1 VTTSPDQSLE
11 EFTEHEAK
19 LEELRS
25 ALHRAQRQ
33 LAQAK
38 ERNAHAIIAAQRAAI
53 DAVLGLPRVKIPT
66 PRAPKANGS
75 PEVALWDT
83 GDWQGHKLTRNYNGE
98 VMRRRVREF
107 CDKAIQMT
115 EIQRAHHPVNKA
127 VIIFGGDMLEGLF
140 NFPSQ
145 VYEIDATLF
154 EQVYSVADLEAE
166 VVRRALST
174 YQEVEVIAEWGN
186 HGRIGN
192 KRASVPGHDNLDRF
206 AYEHARRVLLADPS
220 VAARLRWED
229 CPEDIQRLE
238 IGNYRALVIHGDEI
252 GRNGWASDNALRN
265 HVQAWK
271 SGAYRGIDPETLR
284 MEPWAFSD
292 VYTHHYHTHTEIPL
306 ADGRGAIYRTGST
319 ESDNRYAMV
328 GMASGADPSQRL
340 HFIDPVAGIVTAQY
354 KLWLDP
360 SGPSQ

>member
-1 VTTSPDQSLE
+1 MTDEVGGLGEWAEDN
-11 EFTEHEAK
+11 AK
-19 LEELRS
+19 MAELRD
-25 ALHRAQRQ
+25 ALLRTQKQ

-38 ERNAHAIIAAQRAAI
+38 QRNAHAILAAQRAAI
-53 DAVLGLPRVKIPT
+53 DAVLALPRVKIPPVPT
-66 PRAPKANGS
+66 RSKSGH
-75 PEVALWDT
+75 PEVALWDL
-83 GDWQGHKLTRNYNGE
+83 GDWQGHKKTRNYNGD

-107 CDKAIQMT
+107 CDKAIKIT
-115 EIQRAHHPVNKA
+115 DIQRKDHPVNKC

-140 NFPSQ
+140 NFPVQ
-145 VYEIDATLF
+145 VFEIDATLF

-166 VVRRALST
+166 VVRRALSA
-174 YQEVEVIAEWGN
+174 YDEVEVIAEWGN

-192 KRASVPGHDNLDRF
+192 KRSSVPGHDNLDRF
-206 AYEHARRVLLADPS
+206 AYEHARRVLLADPA
-220 VAARLRWED
+220 VASRLTWED

-252 GRNGWASDNALRN
+252 GRNGWASDGALRN
-265 HVQAWK
+265 HIQSWK

-284 MEPWAFSD
+284 MEPWSFRD

-340 HFIDPVAGIVTAQY
+340 HFIEPDEGIVTAQY
-354 KLWLDP
+354 KIWLSP
-360 SGPSQ
+360 EGMGS